1 MWALNG
7 LPICTAEGEQRQPKL
22 IRDKSDG
29 TIIYWL
35 DYRGDY
41 GNKATSAIYAQRIDK
56 NGRSLWALNGMPI
69 CLADG
74 GQMTPDAIM
83 TDNTALIA
91 WSDGRNGDS
100 YDIDIYA
107 DLILLNSKITE

>member
-1 MWALNG
+1 MEKNG

-41 GNKATSAIYAQRIDK
+41 GNTATSAIYAQRIDK
-56 NGRSLWALNGMPI
+56 NGRSLWALNGRPI
-69 CLADG
+69 CLAEG

-83 TDNTALIA
+83 IDNTVLIA
-91 WSDGRNGDS
+91 WSDGRNGNS

-107 DLILLNSKITE
+107 DLILVNPKIRE